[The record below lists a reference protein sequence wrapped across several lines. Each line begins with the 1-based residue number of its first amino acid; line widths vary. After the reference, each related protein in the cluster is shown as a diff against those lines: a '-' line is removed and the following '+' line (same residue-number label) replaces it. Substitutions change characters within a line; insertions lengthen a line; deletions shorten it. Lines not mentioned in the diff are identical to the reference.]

1 MALPALLAPLSGVA
15 DILRGDR
22 GGVAKLGHATNAGLV
37 ASFVIPALLVLA
49 PYAYLTGQRFE
60 SMGIDPDPAQMLLIE
75 PLAYIVGWTLFP
87 VVSHFYS
94 ERLGH
99 TRDWYDFIA
108 AYNWANVLQMG
119 LYFPAAVLY
128 ELDLAPGLLFVVSV
142 AVVSIAIAIHFRIA
156 RVALRVEPLPALVLV
171 AMDLALSLT
180 QSRIVE
186 RLYT

>member
-1 MALPALLAPLSGVA
+1 MALPALIAPLAGVA

-22 GGVAKLGHATNAGLV
+22 GGIAKLGHATNAGLV
-37 ASFVIPALLVLA
+37 ASFVVPALLILA

-60 SMGIDPDPAQMLLIE
+60 SMGIDPNLGEMLLIE

-94 ERLGH
+94 QRLGH
-99 TRDWYDFIA
+99 TRDWYDYIA
-108 AYNWANVLQMG
+108 AYNWANVIQMA
-119 LYFPAAVLY
+119 LYFPAALLY
-128 ELDLAPGLLFVVSV
+128 DLDLAPGLLFTASI
-142 AVVSIAIAIHFRIA
+142 AVVSAAIAIHFRIA
-156 RVALRVEPLPALVLV
+156 RVALRIDPLPALVLV
-171 AMDLALSLT
+171 ALDLALSLT

>member
-1 MALPALLAPLSGVA
+1 MALPALIAPLAGVA
-15 DILRGDR
+15 EILRGDR
-22 GGVAKLGHATNAGLV
+22 GGVTKLGHATNAGFV

-60 SMGIDPDPAQMLLIE
+60 SMGIDPDPAEMLLIE

-87 VVSHFYS
+87 VVSHFYCQ
-94 ERLGH
+94 RVGRAH
-99 TRDWYDFIA
+99 DWYDYIA

-128 ELDLAPGLLFVVSV
+128 DLDLAPGLLFVVSV
-142 AVVSIAIAIHFRIA
+142 AVVSLAIAIHFRIA
-156 RVALRVEPLPALVLV
+156 VVALRVEPLPALVLV